1 MRNVKWILVLSVSV
15 MLSLTG
21 CGSEPEWVSI
31 YNECQDGVN
40 EGLAEMK
47 QSPDTPKA
55 MGDMMESMGLAAC
68 GMIKTTCEKDPEGTM
83 CQAIVNSYKEEK

>member
-1 MRNVKWILVLSVSV
+1 MRNVKWISVLSVSAV
-15 MLSLTG
+15 LSLTG

-31 YNECQDGVN
+31 YNECQDSVN
-40 EGLAEMK
+40 KGLDEMK

-68 GMIKTTCEKDPEGTM
+68 EMIKTSCEKAPEGTM
-83 CQAIVNSYKEEK
+83 CQAIVNSHKEEK